1 SIPTTLGKFNQEAI
15 RLECII
21 DPKKNRNSEEQ
32 GAPLFNSWIQRIGI
46 ARSGYA
52 ERSAENE
59 RRMQLYDLA
68 ITLEPPV
75 MYNISTF
82 F

>member
-1 SIPTTLGKFNQEAI
+1 M
-15 RLECII
+15 
-21 DPKKNRNSEEQ
+21 
-32 GAPLFNSWIQRIGI
+32 PLFNSWIQRIGI

-75 MYNISTF
+75 MYNIPTF